1 MIQENNPEVLKTLDR
16 YSNCINELLHQG
28 FEILKN
34 VRESSFSNEEHASFI
49 LLFRETLAFVD
60 AIVPLIRLPSKEG
73 VSIIL
78 RSICEAD
85 LYLRYMIE
93 KDVTNRIL
101 AYQVCYAR
109 EKLLNYEKHDLKNE
123 KSKSLL
129 KNWKNDEIA
138 KKIPFIE
145 IDYAVY
151 SIPLVSMLSREPF
164 KSIDQEYKRIKKV
177 NGKPKWYSLWD
188 GPRTIEDLFRYMNRP
203 IIYEEI
209 YRTWSGIV
217 HPNASFSNIVSKN
230 GEGGI
235 PFLHIPDDIPF
246 LFKILYFVL
255 TTLYLDIICKIVP
268 DYKLEYAKWYMIRFK
283 PIWDQVKDVKFESE
297 VIIVKNT

>member
-1 MIQENNPEVLKTLDR
+1 MIQENNPEVLKTLDG

-78 RSICEAD
+78 R
-85 LYLRYMIE
+85 
-93 KDVTNRIL
+93 K
-101 AYQVCYAR
+101 
-109 EKLLNYEKHDLKNE
+109 
-123 KSKSLL
+123 
-129 KNWKNDEIA
+129 
-138 KKIPFIE
+138 
-145 IDYAVY
+145 
-151 SIPLVSMLSREPF
+151 PF

-217 HPNASFSNIVSKN
+217 HPNASFS
-230 GEGGI
+230 
-235 PFLHIPDDIPF
+235 
-246 LFKILYFVL
+246 
-255 TTLYLDIICKIVP
+255 
-268 DYKLEYAKWYMIRFK
+268 
-283 PIWDQVKDVKFESE
+283 
-297 VIIVKNT
+297 